1 MMDKKFHQLN
11 EEEQQYVLEIIQ
23 LTHHWNAYL
32 RLKIQEELKEVFR
45 ELGLFGEMC
54 ICLEAR
60 RYSYVEGEY
69 FQGEVPVCVEMQLFA
84 LKEKEKQKILNL
96 VLEGQPSLKK
106 IKAEEI
112 DFIEVNGYGDNIF
125 ASVSCPDAKKAF
137 LSPDYSQKNLRA
149 EIESYFSGL
158 ISSIEAR
165 LTLFSK
171 SLREKQEIENYIKSY
186 NIVFDENCLP
196 NYLARK

>member
-1 MMDKKFHQLN
+1 MMNKKFHQLN
-11 EEEQQYVLEIIQ
+11 EEEQQYVLETIQ

-32 RLKIQEELKEVFR
+32 RLKIQEEIKEIFQK
-45 ELGLFGEMC
+45 LGLFGEMRM
-54 ICLEAR
+54 CLEAR
-60 RYSYVEGEY
+60 RYSYVEGAY
-69 FQGEVPVCVEMQLFA
+69 FQGEVPVCVEMQIFA
-84 LKEKEKQKILNL
+84 LEEKEKQKVLNL

-125 ASVSCPDAKKAF
+125 ANVSCPDPKKAF
-137 LSPDYSQKNLRA
+137 LSPDYSPRNLRA

-158 ISSIEAR
+158 ISSTEAR

-186 NIVFDENCLP
+186 NIVFDEDCYP
-196 NYLARK
+196 II

>member
-11 EEEQQYVLEIIQ
+11 EEGQQHVLEIIQ

-54 ICLEAR
+54 MCLEAR
-60 RYSYVEGEY
+60 RYSYVEGAC
-69 FQGEVPVCVEMQLFA
+69 FQGEIPVCIEMQLFA
-84 LKEKEKQKILNL
+84 LKEKEKQKVLNL
-96 VLEGQPSLKK
+96 VLEGQSSLKK

-125 ASVSCPDAKKAF
+125 ANVSCPDAKKAF
-137 LSPDYSQKNLRA
+137 LSPDYSPRNLRA

-158 ISSIEAR
+158 ISSTEAR

-186 NIVFDENCLP
+186 NIVFDEDCYP
-196 NYLARK
+196 IFVS